1 MSKDPTTML
10 EHRKHPRFRLLH
22 TTARTT
28 AFEAPVLD
36 LSLSGM
42 RIEPP
47 LRLSAGTALDF
58 DVSDRNHHLDVAGRV
73 RWSRRSAGSDDG
85 RAYRAGVQFVRI
97 LTDDAKGVW
106 ARLIAE
112 SGETGL
118 PVGHRPAASEAASR
132 VPLLTI
138 LSPEDG
144 TVTRHGAVTVIGQV
158 RDPGLG
164 AMIEVNGIRA
174 LVYGRRFEARIPLIE
189 GANLVSATVSTSM
202 APVCRSLAVRVICAC
217 HPAGAH

>member
-1 MSKDPTTML
+1 MT

-22 TTARTT
+22 TVARTDV
-28 AFEAPVLD
+28 FEAPVLD
-36 LSLSGM
+36 LSRGGM

-47 LRLSAGTALDF
+47 QP
-58 DVSDRNHHLDVAGRV
+58 LDVGAALEFEIGDTNHTFEAAGEV
-73 RWSRRSAGSDDG
+73 RWSHRAAGCVEGHKYRS
-85 RAYRAGVQFVRI
+85 GVRFVRI
-97 LTDDAKGVW
+97 HSTNAKGVW
-106 ARLIAE
+106 ARLVAE

-118 PVGHRPAASEAASR
+118 PVGHRPTASAQASR

-144 TVTRHGAVTVIGQV
+144 VVTRHGAVTVIGQV

-174 LVYGRRFEARIPLIE
+174 LVYGRRFEARVPLIE
-189 GANLVSATVSTSM
+189 GKNLVSASVSTAL
-202 APVCRSLAVRVICAC
+202 APVCRSPAIRVTRTALTS
-217 HPAGAH
+217 

>member
-1 MSKDPTTML
+1 MT
-10 EHRKHPRFRLLH
+10 EHRKHPRFRLLG
-22 TTARTT
+22 TLARTED
-28 AFEAPVLD
+28 FEAPVLD
-36 LSLSGM
+36 LSRSGM

-47 LRLSAGTALDF
+47 RRLDAGADLDF
-58 DVSDRNHHLDVAGRV
+58 EVSDRNHRLRVAGRV
-73 RWSRRSAGSDDG
+73 RWSQRSAGSDDG
-85 RAYRAGVQFVRI
+85 RAYRSGVRFVRI
-97 LTDDAKGVW
+97 LDTEAKGVW

-118 PVGHRPAASEAASR
+118 PVGHRPGPTEAAPR

-144 TVTRHGAVTVIGQV
+144 AVTRQGAVTVIGQV

-174 LVYGRRFEARIPLIE
+174 LVYGRRFEARVPLIE
-189 GANLVSATVSTSM
+189 GANVVSATVSTSM
-202 APVCRSLAVRVICAC
+202 APVCRSLAVRVTRAS
-217 HPAGAH
+217 PTA